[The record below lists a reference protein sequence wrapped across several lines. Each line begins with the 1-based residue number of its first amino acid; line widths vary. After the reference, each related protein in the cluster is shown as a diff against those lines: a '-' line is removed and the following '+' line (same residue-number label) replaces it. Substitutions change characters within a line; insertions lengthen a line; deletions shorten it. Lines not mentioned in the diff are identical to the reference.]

1 MPFKDRSDR
10 NKLYYQNNKA
20 KERNRQ
26 LERLYGITLEDYKIM
41 FNKQD
46 GCCAI
51 CKRHQVEVIK
61 TLCVDHDHA
70 TGKIRK
76 LLCHDCNKGLGHFKD
91 SPELLDIAFQYLM
104 ENK

>member
-10 NKLYYQNNKA
+10 NKLYYQNNKT

-51 CKRHQVEVIK
+51 CKQHQVCFK
-61 TLCVDHDHA
+61 NTLCVDHNHV

-76 LLCHDCNKGLGHFKD
+76 LLCNDCNKGLGFFKD
-91 SPELLDIAFQYLM
+91 SPELLDIALQYLM